1 MAKAE
6 LLFAELFKSLLSLY
20 NKLNA
25 TQSVIIFLSSCPK
38 IVTVHGVEL
47 KGKSI
52 STHNA
57 KRV

>member
-6 LLFAELFKSLLSLY
+6 LLFAELFHSLLSLDDE
-20 NKLNA
+20 LNVN
-25 TQSVIIFLSSCPK
+25 QSVIIFLSSCPK